1 MVKVNQ
7 GRDPDLMLSTATGEV
22 ALRSLA
28 TELLDNLGET
38 AQLLDS
44 AVGGNDHDRVIRDA
58 KTKVLN
64 PEATPSGRILR
75 EMRENHA
82 IEHTTVL
89 DVLEDLPFIRRAIFQ
104 SPSLCDGE
112 KLMWWSLVTSSIDH
126 ANRPSEVSRFCP
138 TLEMVALP
146 GSARPVPH
154 GFDSMGF
161 PKWLEIKRDRCC

>member
-1 MVKVNQ
+1 MYQ
-7 GRDPDLMLSTATGEV
+7 YMCACALFHGRLGLMHQNPAR
-22 ALRSLA
+22 LRA
-28 TELLDNLGET
+28 VTE
-38 AQLLDS
+38 S
-44 AVGGNDHDRVIRDA
+44 
-58 KTKVLN
+58 
-64 PEATPSGRILR
+64 LR

-104 SPSLCDGE
+104 SSTLCDGE